1 MRKLRER
8 EETYM
13 ITTTITNLRIKSN
26 FWQCDFCFLE
36 IVLFAKKKNK
46 NLKRKKKS

>member
-8 EETYM
+8 EEKYM

-36 IVLFAKKKNK
+36 IVLFAKKKK
-46 NLKRKKKS
+46 TKTL